1 VISPREHRSF
11 PARRFNR
18 TLPPKC
24 ARQAGDRSRPG
35 IGNAT
40 ALIASYKRSLALDDP
55 TNFNAE
61 MLRKTV
67 AEAQKNG
74 P

>member
-1 VISPREHRSF
+1 MSSGLKPE
-11 PARRFNR
+11 A
-18 TLPPKC
+18 
-24 ARQAGDRSRPG
+24 
-35 IGNAT
+35 
-40 ALIASYKRSLALDDP
+40 IASYKRSLALDDP